1 MCLLGVLEALAAI
14 SNYIPSVRKPARR
27 PSLPARLA
35 WTGLIV
41 ILYLI
46 MSEIPLLGVP
56 ITGAQTSPTLASI
69 LLGMT
74 TGSLMTLGIGPI
86 VTAGIVLEVLVGG
99 GLLKLDLT
107 KPRDRRLFMGA
118 QRTLAL
124 LFAAFEASMYA
135 LGCTFWVPA
144 LGGSITACPA
154 TPMQRVG
161 VVVQLVLVTMLL
173 LWFDELSRKG
183 WGLGSAL
190 SLFIVANVA
199 MGMYWEIGGPILAP
213 GPANTQQ
220 YYGVLAEAILNGNWA
235 GVVLRKGLPDLI
247 GLIMTFVIIAVLVYL
262 QLMRVYIPIASPRMG
277 TIRSRIPLQF
287 LYVTNIPILFVA
299 IFVADIQVF
308 AGIAAALGGPANPIA
323 QALHMLATY
332 MTPPRGLLNV
342 VSEPLRALTSAI
354 AWITLSIVFGFI
366 WVEVAGLSPEKQA
379 ENIVKSGLQIPGIR
393 RSTRL
398 LAKLLERYIYS
409 LTLISSIIVGVI
421 AVTADFFGAYGSG
434 SGLVLT
440 VGIVYNFYLTLAYER
455 TLEMYPVLRRLIS

>member
-1 MCLLGVLEALAAI
+1 
-14 SNYIPSVRKPARR
+14 
-27 PSLPARLA
+27 
-35 WTGLIV
+35 
-41 ILYLI
+41 
-46 MSEIPLLGVP
+46 
-56 ITGAQTSPTLASI
+56 
-69 LLGMT
+69 
-74 TGSLMTLGIGPI
+74 
-86 VTAGIVLEVLVGG
+86 
-99 GLLKLDLT
+99 T

-124 LFAAFEASMYA
+124 LFAVFEASMYA
-135 LGCTFWVPA
+135 LGCTFWRTA
-144 LGGSITACPA
+144 LGGGITACPA
-154 TPMQRVG
+154 TPLQRVG
-161 VVVQLVLVTMLL
+161 VVAQLTLATLVLIL
-173 LWFDELSRKG
+173 FDELTRKG
-183 WGLGSAL
+183 WGIGSAL

-199 MGMYWEIGGPILAP
+199 KGMFWEIGGPIPVP
-213 GPANTQQ
+213 GTAGTHQ

-235 GVVLRKGLPDLI
+235 GVVLREGLPDLV
-247 GLIMTFVIIAVLVYL
+247 GLIATFVIIAILVYL
-262 QLMRVYIPIASPRMG
+262 QLMRVYIPIASPRLG

-308 AGIAAALGGPANPIA
+308 AGIAAALGGPTNPIA
-323 QALHMLATY
+323 QALHTLAIY

-342 VSEPLRALTSAI
+342 ASEPLRALTSTI

-366 WVEVAGLSPEKQA
+366 WVEVAGLNPEKQA

-398 LAKLLERYIYS
+398 LAKLLEKYIYP
-409 LTLISSIIVGVI
+409 LTLISSIIVGTI
-421 AVTADFFGAYGSG
+421 AVVADFFGAYGSG

>member
-1 MCLLGVLEALAAI
+1 MLGVLEALATF
-14 SNYIPSVRKPARR
+14 SNFIPSVKKPVRR
-27 PSLPARLA
+27 PSLPTRLA
-35 WTGLIV
+35 WTSLIV
-41 ILYLI
+41 ILYLV

-56 ITGAQTSPTLASI
+56 VTGAQTSPTLASI

-144 LGGSITACPA
+144 LGGGITACPA
-154 TPMQRVG
+154 TPIQRVG
-161 VVVQLVLVTMLL
+161 VVVQLVLATLIL
-173 LWFDELSRKG
+173 LWFDELTRKG

-199 MGMYWEIGGPILAP
+199 KGMFWEIGGPIPAP
-213 GPANTQQ
+213 GTNGQQ

-235 GVVLRKGLPDLI
+235 GVVLRKGLPDLV

-277 TIRSRIPLQF
+277 TIRGRIPLQF

-342 VSEPLRALTSAI
+342 VSEPLRALTSTI
-354 AWITLSIVFGFI
+354 AWITLSILFGFI
-366 WVEVAGLSPEKQA
+366 WVEVAGLNPEKQA

-393 RSTRL
+393 RSPRL
-398 LAKLLERYIYS
+398 LAKVLEKYIYS

-421 AVTADFFGAYGSG
+421 AVVADFFGAYGSG
-434 SGLVLT
+434 SGLVLS

-455 TLEMYPVLRRLIS
+455 TLEMYPVLRRLVS